1 VARAIIKEESSSYY
15 PPRSRWYTRL
25 IFGVFRP
32 VRRHTDLEG
41 LRLPSGLSVPAF
53 VLSLILPGYAFI
65 ALGRE
70 LIGRVL
76 VAAYG
81 LAALVFVAALGF
93 FAGSLAYGLMI
104 SIHVTSIIFL
114 EGGWLRESRLS
125 SRFALAL
132 GTLVSVWGLIYSP
145 LTSLVERRWL
155 LPIRLGERVLI
166 IHRGAA
172 LESLRRGDWVA
183 YEFSGNDLGGHGAAV
198 YLTSGLGVDPVL
210 ALPGDRVQFTHQAV
224 LVNDEAFPRAPHM
237 PTDGD
242 LVVPGKVWFIW
253 PTLAI
258 NMRGGVPE
266 GNISALM
273 QSTALVGQ
281 NQILGR
287 PFKHWFGRRQWP

>member
-1 VARAIIKEESSSYY
+1 MKEESSSYY

-32 VRRHTDLEG
+32 VRRHTDLET
-41 LRLPSGLSVPAF
+41 LRLPGGLSIGSF
-53 VLSLILPGYAFI
+53 MLSLILPSYAFF

-70 LIGRVL
+70 LLGRVL

-81 LAALVFVAALGF
+81 VAALVFLAALGF
-93 FAGSLAYGLMI
+93 RAGGLAYGVLI
-104 SIHVTSIIFL
+104 GIHVTSVVFL
-114 EGGWLRESRLS
+114 EGGWLRESRFRL
-125 SRFALAL
+125 RIALAL
-132 GTLVSVWGLIYSP
+132 GTLISVWGLIYAP
-145 LTSLVERRWL
+145 LMSLVERHWL

-166 IHRGAA
+166 IHRGVAP
-172 LESLRRGDWVA
+172 ESLRRGDWVA

-210 ALPGDRVQFTHQAV
+210 ALPGDRVQFTPQAV
-224 LVNDEAFPRAPHM
+224 LVNGEALPRVPHM
-237 PTDGD
+237 PTEGD
-242 LVVPGKVWFIW
+242 LVVPEKVWFIW

-258 NMRGGVPE
+258 HMRGGVPE

-273 QSTALVGQ
+273 QSTAMVGQ
-281 NQILGR
+281 DHILGR